1 MCQGLRTTVDDMEVA
16 AMRNVRSHGRNRLAL
31 ATALATAGALAVP
44 LGAAALSGPALT
56 GPALAD
62 RAPVSPAAA
71 PVAGALG
78 RTTAAGAAAGV
89 GQELPAQEVE
99 GRAPVALPTDEG
111 VYVGWRLRADDPA
124 DIAFHVYRD
133 GKRITEQPVTGA
145 TNLVDPDGD
154 QDSTYRVAEVTRGLQ
169 TWATSEVTP
178 WAADQRDV
186 PIQRPAGGTTPDGV
200 AYTYSANDASVADLD
215 GGGDYEIVVKWDP
228 SNAKDNSQSGYTGN
242 VYLDAYKLNGTRLWR
257 IDLGRN
263 IRAGAHYTQFLVYD
277 FDSSGDAEVMVKTAD
292 GTRSG
297 TGGVIGNASADHR
310 NSAGYVL
317 AGPEYLTVFDGNT
330 GAESDTV
337 DYTPPRGNVA
347 DWGDNYGNRVDRF
360 LAGVAYLDG
369 SRPSAVFTRGYYT
382 RTVLAAYDYSGGQ
395 LTRRWVFDSNSAG
408 SQYRG
413 QGNHQLSVADV
424 DGDRRDEIVFGSMT
438 IDDNGSALYTTG
450 LGHGDALHVGDL
462 NPARSG
468 LEVFAVHESPGSNGN
483 RAATFRDARTGQ
495 VLWSASGT
503 TDTGRGAAAD
513 IDANSPGA
521 EAWNSGS
528 SPTGGLRSVSGSLLS
543 SSPPVANFVTWWDGD
558 TQREITDHT
567 SNTPTVSEWT
577 GSGLNR
583 LETFSGTST
592 NNGTKATPALQAD
605 LMGDWR
611 EELVYRTSDS
621 SALRI
626 FSTTHP
632 TTEALPTLMDD
643 RQYRLAVA
651 WQNVAYNQPPHPSY
665 FIGD

>member
-1 MCQGLRTTVDDMEVA
+1 
-16 AMRNVRSHGRNRLAL
+16 MRNVRSHGRNRLAVI
-31 ATALATAGALAVP
+31 AALAAAGALVVP
-44 LGAAALSGPALT
+44 LGTAAALAGQDAT
-56 GPALAD
+56 GT
-62 RAPVSPAAA
+62 V
-71 PVAGALG
+71 
-78 RTTAAGAAAGV
+78 TAAGAAAAV
-89 GQELPAQEVE
+89 GQELPVQEVE
-99 GRAPVALPTDEG
+99 GRAPVALPTDGG

-133 GKRITEQPVTGA
+133 GERITKRPVTGA
-145 TNLVDPDGD
+145 TNLVDPDGGKG
-154 QDSTYRVAEVTRGLQ
+154 STYRVAEVTRGVQ
-169 TWATSEVTP
+169 TWATPEVTP
-178 WAADQRDV
+178 LAASQRDV

-215 GGGDYEIVVKWDP
+215 GGGDYELIVKWDP

-263 IRAGAHYTQFLVYD
+263 IRAGAHYTQFLAYD

-292 GTRSG
+292 GTVSG
-297 TGGVIGNASADHR
+297 TGRVIGSASADHR

-330 GAESDTV
+330 GAEADTV
-337 DYTPPRGNVA
+337 SYTPPRGNVGS
-347 DWGDNYGNRVDRF
+347 WGDTYGNRVDRF

-382 RTVLAAYDYSGGQ
+382 RTVLAAYDYSGGE
-395 LTRRWVFDSNSAG
+395 LTRRWVFDSDSAG

-438 IDDNGSALYTTG
+438 IDDNGSALYNTG

-462 NPARSG
+462 DPARSG
-468 LEVFAVHESPGSNGN
+468 LEVFAVHESPASNGN
-483 RAATFRDARTGQ
+483 RAATFRDARTGA

-503 TDTGRGAAAD
+503 SDTGRGAAAD
-513 IDANSPGA
+513 IDASSPGA
-521 EAWNSGS
+521 EAWNSGA
-528 SPTGGLRSVSGSLLS
+528 SPTGGLRSVSGRLLS

-567 SNTPTVSEWT
+567 SNTPTVSEWN
-577 GSGLNR
+577 GGGLTR

-605 LMGDWR
+605 IMGDWR
-611 EELVYRTSDS
+611 EELIYRTSDS

-626 FSTTHP
+626 FSTSHP
-632 TTEALPTLMDD
+632 TTKVLPSLMDD

-665 FIGD
+665 FIGN